1 MKKRPAVFQGVLAM
15 FVVLA
20 SGCVVI
26 PTSYHSGGSRQNL
39 SHDEEKKLTEGTT
52 SKREVLLMLGEPE
65 YASEDGR
72 VLRYDWQKV
81 KAIWLAGGYY
91 SAASGA
97 VEREYSL
104 ELTFD
109 ERNVLSKK
117 EVLKHWDLAGE
128 AGQQQHQQKA
138 NPNDITLERQSFG
151 EVSARAEQEA
161 RVQVK
166 AVRDL
171 RAEKGRI
178 GYRTA
183 AMNVHLGNVYLAET
197 VEEYFKRR
205 LHHELMQ
212 NGFWVVETEAAAT
225 IVVNVKRY
233 WVYTNTSLTYFDMIA
248 EVECEA
254 EIVSGRGEKEKRV
267 FRSSKKD
274 RTYIYP
280 TKKLMARTLNAAVD
294 EVMGEVSGEVR
305 ARIGK
310 ER

>member
-1 MKKRPAVFQGVLAM
+1 MKARCAVCGVVLWV

-20 SGCVVI
+20 SGCVVV
-26 PTSYHSGGSRQNL
+26 PTSYHAAGSRQNL
-39 SHDEEKKLTEGTT
+39 SHDEGQKLTEGTT

-65 YASEDGR
+65 FASEDGR

-81 KAIWLAGGYY
+81 KAIWFAGGYY

-109 ERNVLSKK
+109 ERNVLTKK

-128 AGQQQHQQKA
+128 AGQQQQQKKG

-151 EVSARAEQEA
+151 EVSARVVVGVG
-161 RVQVK
+161 VQVK

-183 AMNVHLGNVYLAET
+183 AMNVPLGNVYLAET

-205 LHHELMQ
+205 LGFELMQ
-212 NGFWVVETEAAAT
+212 NGFQLEETEAEAS
-225 IVVNVKRY
+225 IELNVKRY
-233 WVYTNTSLTYFDMIA
+233 WVHTDTSLTYFDMIA

-254 EIVSGRGEKEKRV
+254 EIARSGGEQEKRV
-267 FRSSKKD
+267 FRSSKKE
-274 RTYIYP
+274 RTYVYP
-280 TKKLMARTLNAAVD
+280 TKKLMGRTLNAAVD
-294 EVMGEVSGEVR
+294 EVMRELVGEVR
-305 ARIGK
+305 ARVGK
-310 ER
+310 

>member
-1 MKKRPAVFQGVLAM
+1 MKRRSAVFAAVLAT
-15 FVVLA
+15 FVLLA

-65 YASEDGR
+65 FASEDGK

-81 KAIWLAGGYY
+81 KAIWIAGGYY

-109 ERNVLSKK
+109 ERNVLAKK

-128 AGQQQHQQKA
+128 AGQQQERT
-138 NPNDITLERQSFG
+138 NPNDITLERESFG
-151 EVSARAEQEA
+151 EVSARVENGAKV
-161 RVQVK
+161 RVK

-171 RAEKGRI
+171 RAEKDRI

-183 AMNVHLGNVYLAET
+183 AMNVSLGNVYLAER
-197 VEEYFKRR
+197 VEEYFRRR
-205 LHHELMQ
+205 LGHELME
-212 NGFWVVETEAAAT
+212 NGFWLEETEAAT
-225 IVVNVKRY
+225 SIELGVKRY
-233 WVYTNTSLTYFDMIA
+233 WVYTDTTLMYFDMIA

-254 EIVSGRGEKEKRV
+254 EIARVGGEPEKRV
-267 FRSSKKD
+267 FRSLKKE

-280 TKKLMARTLNAAVD
+280 TKKLMTRTLNEAVD
-294 EVMGEVSGEVR
+294 EVMRELVGEVA
-305 ARIGK
+305 ARVGK
-310 ER
+310 

>member
-1 MKKRPAVFQGVLAM
+1 MKARCAVFAMVLAM

-26 PTSYHSGGSRQNL
+26 PTSYHAAGSRENL
-39 SHDEEKKLTEGTT
+39 SHDEDKNLTEGAT
-52 SKREVLLMLGEPE
+52 SKREVLMMLGEPE
-65 YASEDGR
+65 FASEDGK

-81 KAIWLAGGYY
+81 KAIWVAGGYY
-91 SAASGA
+91 AAASGA

-109 ERNVLSKK
+109 ERNVLTKK

-128 AGQQQHQQKA
+128 AGQQQRQQKS

-151 EVSARAEQEA
+151 EVSARVEEGAK
-161 RVQVK
+161 VQVK

-183 AMNVHLGNVYLAET
+183 AMNVPLGNVYLAERL
-197 VEEYFKRR
+197 EDYFKRR
-205 LHHELMQ
+205 LGYELMQ
-212 NGFWVVETEAAAT
+212 QGFRVAETEAEAS
-225 IVVNVKRY
+225 IELGVKRY
-233 WVYTNTSLTYFDMIA
+233 WVYTDTTLTYFDMIA

-274 RTYIYP
+274 RTYVYP
-280 TKKLMARTLNAAVD
+280 TKKLMTETLNAAED
-294 EVMGEVSGEVR
+294 EVMRELVGEVR
-305 ARIGK
+305 NDLAN
-310 ER
+310 